1 MATVSS
7 VVKSAYTVH
16 THSVQHFSQKQP
28 LGNQT
33 SMSTY
38 TSLLM
43 RAAAASINKN
53 LAASTLASSMNW
65 FHLFLSASSS
75 PGELEN

>member
-16 THSVQHFSQKQP
+16 THSVQQP